1 LFAAN
6 DVGKVTYR
14 TIKAKGMLET
24 VRRAAVDVAVRA
36 YGGVCRWRVSERA
49 ARTYGLLEL
58 PSGRD
63 LDNVAFDGIAVF
75 DLPIIAL
82 AVFPAVG
89 EALPYLLD
97 ALGGP
102 GRPGGVLA
110 CDAIEGGMV
119 VDWDIQRTPASVVM
133 GAIDVELRRFHS
145 GRTAE
150 LLAPL
155 PPSWT
160 AQIAS
165 DALRAPQVSEDRV
178 LEELISRAGLH
189 A

>member
-1 LFAAN
+1 
-6 DVGKVTYR
+6 
-14 TIKAKGMLET
+14 MLEE
-24 VRRAAVDVAVRA
+24 VRRAAIDTAVRA
-36 YGGVCRWRVSERA
+36 CGGDCRWRFSERA

-58 PSGRD
+58 PSEPN
-63 LDNVAFDGIAVF
+63 LDNAAFDGIVVF

-89 EALPYLLD
+89 EALPFLHD

-102 GRPGGVLA
+102 GRPVGVLA
-110 CDAIEGGMV
+110 CDAIDGGIV
-119 VDWDIQRTPASVVM
+119 VEWDLERTPASVVM
-133 GAIDVELRRFHS
+133 GTIDVELRRFHS

-150 LLAPL
+150 MLAPL

-165 DALRAPQVSEDRV
+165 DALRAPQVSADRV
-178 LEELISRAGLH
+178 LEELIARAGLH